1 MEDNR
6 GPLALDLVPLEPAHR
21 EDGGCGRGPSCRGS
35 SWTVDVALGA
45 VEGEGDGFVGVAAVD
60 VVAERAGRCAMPAWS
75 LLGLN
80 HLSRAGLFQLTT
92 TADVCLPD
100 TAQRRC
106 TASERLWQPTLR
118 RCRPADP
125 IGRSR
130 GDLRAE
136 RIQVDA
142 QGGESKDARE
152 AGRVLGTAGP
162 QAGDI
167 FAVLGE
173 LP

>member
-1 MEDNR
+1 VLLEDNR
-6 GPLALDLVPLEPAHR
+6 GPLALDLVPLEPAPR

-142 QGGESKDARE
+142 QRRRRE
-152 AGRVLGTAGP
+152 GRS
-162 QAGDI
+162 
-167 FAVLGE
+167 
-173 LP
+173 